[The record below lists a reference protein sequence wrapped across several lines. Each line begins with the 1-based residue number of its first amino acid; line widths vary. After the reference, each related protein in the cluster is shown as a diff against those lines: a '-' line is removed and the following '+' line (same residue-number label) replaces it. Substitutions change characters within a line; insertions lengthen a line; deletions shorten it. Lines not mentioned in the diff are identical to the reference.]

1 MIQIK
6 IKRVYDDPEPGD
18 GYRVLVDRKLNFGS
32 IILLV
37 LTSMSVARLFILGR
51 SS

>member
-18 GYRVLVDRKLNFGS
+18 GYRVLVDRIWPRGIKKHVYPTMNGLKKS
-32 IILLV
+32 LPLPV
-37 LTSMSVARLFILGR
+37 
-51 SS
+51 